1 MAVVFFRFYIVFIKY
16 TLYRVIYLKKK
27 FEQLNTKLLNMPFI
41 STTVFQDSKPSPNT
55 MLLDN
60 RINGL
65 ISKILKNKEKNYHT

>member
-1 MAVVFFRFYIVFIKY
+1 
-16 TLYRVIYLKKK
+16 
-27 FEQLNTKLLNMPFI
+27 MPFI

-65 ISKILKNKEKNYHT
+65 ISKILKNGPWGTRTHPKPQMKILGHVNEDFENFKILKFL